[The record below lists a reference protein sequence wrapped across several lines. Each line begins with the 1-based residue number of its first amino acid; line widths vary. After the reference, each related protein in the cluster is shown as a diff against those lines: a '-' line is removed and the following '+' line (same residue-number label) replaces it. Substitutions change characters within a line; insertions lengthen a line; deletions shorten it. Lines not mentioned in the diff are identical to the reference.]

1 MKQQSILSKQV
12 KTEWKSISQFMR
24 YPLHKYAGVTGQK
37 CKIIVFVSIMC
48 ESPCMS
54 I

>member
-12 KTEWKSISQFMR
+12 KTEWKSINQFMR

-37 CKIIVFVSIMC
+37 LQNNRFCVNNV
-48 ESPCMS
+48 
-54 I
+54 